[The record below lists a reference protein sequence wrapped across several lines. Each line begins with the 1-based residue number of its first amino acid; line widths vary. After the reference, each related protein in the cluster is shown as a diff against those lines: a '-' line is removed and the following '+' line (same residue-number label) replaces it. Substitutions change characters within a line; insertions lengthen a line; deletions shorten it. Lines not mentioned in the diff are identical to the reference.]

1 MSKIMNYADILQQQ
15 KTFFNSH
22 ATKDLDFRKAQLQKL
37 KKVVKS
43 NEKLL
48 YDAIYQDFGKSEFET
63 FGTEISFIYK
73 DIDYYLKN
81 LKSFAKPKNVLT
93 NIVNQMG
100 SSKIVFEPL
109 GNCLVIGA
117 WNYPYQL
124 TLTPVIAA
132 IAAGNTCMIKPSEL
146 PENTMKA
153 MAKLINEN
161 FDAQFLYVVEGGVE
175 ETTAILKLRFDKIFF
190 TGSPRVGKIVYKA
203 AAEHLTPVTLELG
216 GKSPAFVTEK
226 ADLNIAARR
235 IVWGKFINAGQT
247 CVAPDYLYVAENIKA
262 KFLKV
267 LIEEIKK
274 RNYTDN
280 VDHYC
285 KIINERNFDRLEK
298 MIDREKV
305 VFGGETNRE
314 KRYISPTVL
323 DHVTWDDAV
332 MQEEIFGPILPILT
346 YKNLETA
353 MQTVVEGEKPLSAYL
368 FSNDAKEQE
377 LFTEKLSFGGGC
389 INDTLMHLSNDRL
402 PFGGVGNSGIGHY
415 HGKFGFIAFS
425 HQKAIL
431 KKSNYLEPELKYP
444 PYSDAKLNIL
454 KKLL

>member
-63 FGTEISFIYK
+63 FGTEISFVYK

-81 LKSFAKPKNVLT
+81 LKSFAKPKSVLT

-132 IAAGNTCMIKPSEL
+132 IAAGNTCVIKPSEL

-161 FDAQFLYVVEGGVE
+161 FDPQFLYVVEGGVE

-226 ADLNIAARR
+226 ADLKIAARR

>member
-1 MSKIMNYADILQQQ
+1 MNYADILRQQ
-15 KTFFNSH
+15 KSFFNSH
-22 ATKDLDFRKAQLQKL
+22 KTKDLSFRKEQLKQL
-37 KKVVKS
+37 KKVIKS

-48 YDAIYQDFGKSEFET
+48 YEAIFQDFGKSEFET
-63 FGTEISFIYK
+63 FGTEISFVYK
-73 DIDYYLKN
+73 DIDFYLKN
-81 LKSFAKPKNVLT
+81 LNSLSKPKSVIT
-93 NIVNQMG
+93 NIVNQLG
-100 SSKIVFEPL
+100 SSKIINEPL

-153 MAKLINEN
+153 MAKIINEN
-161 FDAQFLYVVEGGVE
+161 FAPEFLYVVEGGVE
-175 ETTAILKLRFDKIFF
+175 ETTEILKLRFDKIFF

-216 GKSPAFVTEK
+216 GKSPAFITEN
-226 ADLNIAARR
+226 ADLQVAVRR

-247 CVAPDYLYVAENIKA
+247 CVAPDYLFVQENIKP
-262 KFLKV
+262 KFLEI
-267 LIEEIKK
+267 LITEIKK
-274 RNYTDN
+274 RNYHESAE
-280 VDHYC
+280 HYC
-285 KIINERNFDRLEK
+285 KIINERNFDRLFK

-305 VFGGETNRE
+305 VFGGETNHE

-323 DHVTWDDAV
+323 DNVSWEDAV

-346 YKNLETA
+346 YKNFENA
-353 MQTVVEGEKPLSAYL
+353 IEKVIDGEKPLSAYL
-368 FSNDAKEQE
+368 FSNNSKEQE
-377 LFTEKLSFGGGC
+377 IFSEILSFGGGC

-402 PFGGVGNSGIGHY
+402 PFGGVGNSGIGNY
-415 HGKFGFIAFS
+415 HGKFGFETFS

-431 KKSNYLEPELKYP
+431 KKSIYLEPELKYP
-444 PYSDAKLNIL
+444 PYSEGKLKIL

>member
-93 NIVNQMG
+93 NIVNQIG

-161 FDAQFLYVVEGGVE
+161 FDPQFLYVVEGGVE

-226 ADLNIAARR
+226 ADLQIAARR

-267 LIEEIKK
+267 LIQEIKK

-415 HGKFGFIAFS
+415 HGKFGFEAFS

>member
-1 MSKIMNYADILQQQ
+1 MSNIMNYADILQQQ
-15 KTFFNSH
+15 KTFFNTH
-22 ATKDLDFRKAQLQKL
+22 ATKDLNFRKAQLQKL

-161 FDAQFLYVVEGGVE
+161 FDPQFLYVVEGGVE

-226 ADLNIAARR
+226 ADLQIAAKR

-323 DHVTWDDAV
+323 DKVTWDDAV

-346 YKNLETA
+346 YQNLETA

-402 PFGGVGNSGIGHY
+402 PFGGVGNSGIGNY

>member
-153 MAKLINEN
+153 MAQLINEN
-161 FDAQFLYVVEGGVE
+161 FDAKFLYVVEGGVE

-226 ADLNIAARR
+226 ADLQIAAKR

-247 CVAPDYLYVAENIKA
+247 CVAPDYLYVAENIKE

-323 DHVTWDDAV
+323 DNVTWDDAV

-444 PYSDAKLNIL
+444 PYSDTKLNIL

>member
-81 LKSFAKPKNVLT
+81 LKSFAKPKSVLT

-161 FDAQFLYVVEGGVE
+161 FDPQFLYVVEGGVE

-226 ADLNIAARR
+226 ADLQIAAKR

-323 DHVTWDDAV
+323 DHVTWEDAV

-415 HGKFGFIAFS
+415 HGKFGFEAFS

>member
-15 KTFFNSH
+15 KTFFNTH

-37 KKVVKS
+37 KKLVKS

-161 FDAQFLYVVEGGVE
+161 FDPQFLYVVEGGVE

-298 MIDREKV
+298 IIDREKV

-323 DHVTWDDAV
+323 DNVTWEDAV

>member
-109 GNCLVIGA
+109 GNSLVIGA

-226 ADLNIAARR
+226 ADLQIAAKR

-323 DHVTWDDAV
+323 DNVTWEDAV

-368 FSNDAKEQE
+368 FSNDAKEQK

-415 HGKFGFIAFS
+415 HGKFGFEAFS

>member
-15 KTFFNSH
+15 KTFFNTH
-22 ATKDLDFRKAQLQKL
+22 ATKDLNFRKAQLQKL

-63 FGTEISFIYK
+63 FGTEISFVYK

-81 LKSFAKPKNVLT
+81 LKSFAKPKSVLT

-161 FDAQFLYVVEGGVE
+161 FDPQFLYVVEGGVE

-226 ADLNIAARR
+226 ADLQIAARR

-323 DHVTWDDAV
+323 DNVTWEDLV

-415 HGKFGFIAFS
+415 HGKFGFEAFS

>member
-15 KTFFNSH
+15 KTFFNTH

-37 KKVVKS
+37 KKLVKS

-63 FGTEISFIYK
+63 FGTEISFVYK

-81 LKSFAKPKNVLT
+81 LKSFAKPKSVLT

-161 FDAQFLYVVEGGVE
+161 FDPQFLYVVEGGVE

-226 ADLNIAARR
+226 ADLQIAAKR

-323 DHVTWDDAV
+323 DNVNWDDAV

-353 MQTVVEGEKPLSAYL
+353 IQTVVEGEKPLSAYL
-368 FSNDAKEQE
+368 FSNDSKEQE

>member
-153 MAKLINEN
+153 MAKLINAN
-161 FDAQFLYVVEGGVE
+161 FDSKFLYVVEGGVE

-247 CVAPDYLYVAENIKA
+247 CVAPDYLYIAENIKE

-323 DHVTWDDAV
+323 DNVTWDDAV

-368 FSNDAKEQE
+368 FSNDAKEHE

-415 HGKFGFIAFS
+415 HGKFGFEAFS

>member
-15 KTFFNSH
+15 KTFFNTH

-63 FGTEISFIYK
+63 FGTEISFVYK

-81 LKSFAKPKNVLT
+81 LKSFAKPKSVLT

-161 FDAQFLYVVEGGVE
+161 FDPQFLYVVEGGVE

-262 KFLKV
+262 KFLKI

-298 MIDREKV
+298 MIDREKII
-305 VFGGETNRE
+305 FGGETNRE

-323 DHVTWDDAV
+323 DNVTWEDLV

-402 PFGGVGNSGIGHY
+402 PFGGVGNSGIGNY
-415 HGKFGFIAFS
+415 HGKFGFEAFS

>member
-1 MSKIMNYADILQQQ
+1 MSNIMNYADILQQQ
-15 KTFFNSH
+15 KTFFNTH

-37 KKVVKS
+37 KKLVKS

-63 FGTEISFIYK
+63 FGTEISFVYK

-81 LKSFAKPKNVLT
+81 LKSFAKPKSVLT

-161 FDAQFLYVVEGGVE
+161 FDPQFLYVVEGGVE

-226 ADLNIAARR
+226 ADLQIAAKR

-298 MIDREKV
+298 MIDHKKV

-323 DHVTWDDAV
+323 DNVTWEDAV

-415 HGKFGFIAFS
+415 HGKFGFEAFS

>member
-15 KTFFNSH
+15 KTFFNTH

-81 LKSFAKPKNVLT
+81 LKSFAKPKSVLT

-153 MAKLINEN
+153 MAKLVNAN
-161 FDAQFLYVVEGGVE
+161 FDAKFLYVVEGGVE

-216 GKSPAFVTEK
+216 GKSPAFVTEN
-226 ADLNIAARR
+226 ADLQVAARR

-323 DHVTWDDAV
+323 DHVTWEDLV

>member
-161 FDAQFLYVVEGGVE
+161 FDAKFLYVVEGGVE

-226 ADLNIAARR
+226 ADLQIAAKR

-415 HGKFGFIAFS
+415 HGKFGFEAFS

>member
-15 KTFFNSH
+15 KTFFNTH
-22 ATKDLDFRKAQLQKL
+22 ATKDLNFRKAQLQKL

-161 FDAQFLYVVEGGVE
+161 FDAKFLYVVEGGVE

-216 GKSPAFVTEK
+216 GKSPAFVTEN
-226 ADLNIAARR
+226 ADLQVAARR

-247 CVAPDYLYVAENIKA
+247 CVAPDYLYVAENIKE

-267 LIEEIKK
+267 LIQEIKK

-298 MIDREKV
+298 MIDHEKV

-377 LFTEKLSFGGGC
+377 LFTQNLSFGGGC

-402 PFGGVGNSGIGHY
+402 PFGGVGNSGIEHY

>member
-1 MSKIMNYADILQQQ
+1 MNYTEILEKQ
-15 KTFFNSH
+15 KVFFKTH
-22 ATKDLDFRKAQLQKL
+22 ITKDLNFRKSQLKKL
-37 KKVVKS
+37 KQLVKD

-48 YDAIYQDFGKSEFET
+48 YNAIYQDFGKSEFET
-63 FGTEISFIYK
+63 FGTEVSFVYK
-73 DIDYYLKN
+73 DIDFYLKK
-81 LKSFAKPKNVLT
+81 LSSLAKEKSVIT
-93 NIVNQMG
+93 NIVNQLG
-100 SSKIVFEPL
+100 RSKIIYEPL

-132 IAAGNTCMIKPSEL
+132 IAAGNTCIIKPSEL

-153 MAKLINEN
+153 MAKIINEN
-161 FDAQFLYVVEGGVE
+161 FQPEFLYVVEGGVE
-175 ETTAILKLRFDKIFF
+175 ETTEILKLRFDKIFF

-203 AAEHLTPVTLELG
+203 AAEYLTPVTLELG
-216 GKSPAFVTEK
+216 GKSPAFVTEN
-226 ADLNIAARR
+226 ADLKVAARR

-247 CVAPDYLYVAENIKA
+247 CVAPDYLYVQENIKP
-262 KFLKV
+262 KFLEI
-267 LIEEIKK
+267 LIAEIKK
-274 RNYTDN
+274 RNFYEN
-280 VDHYC
+280 AEHYC

-305 VFGGETNRE
+305 IFGGETNRE

-323 DHVTWDDAV
+323 DNVTWEDVV

-346 YKNLETA
+346 YQKFEMALQN
-353 MQTVVEGEKPLSAYL
+353 VIDGEKPLAAYL
-368 FSNDAKEQE
+368 FSNNSKEQQ
-377 LFTEKLSFGGGC
+377 LFTEILSFGGGC

-402 PFGGVGNSGIGHY
+402 PFGGVGNSGIGNY
-415 HGKFGFIAFS
+415 HGKFGFEAFS

-444 PYSDAKLNIL
+444 PYSDGKLKIM

>member
-15 KTFFNSH
+15 KTFFNTH

-153 MAKLINEN
+153 MAKIINEN

-226 ADLNIAARR
+226 ADLQIAAKR

-323 DHVTWDDAV
+323 DNVTWEDAV

-415 HGKFGFIAFS
+415 HGKFGFEAFS

>member
-15 KTFFNSH
+15 KIFFNSH

-161 FDAQFLYVVEGGVE
+161 FDAQFLYVIEGGVE

-226 ADLNIAARR
+226 ADLQIAAKR

-323 DHVTWDDAV
+323 DNVTWDDAV

>member
-15 KTFFNSH
+15 KTFFNTH

-37 KKVVKS
+37 KKLVKS

-63 FGTEISFIYK
+63 FGTEISFVYK

-81 LKSFAKPKNVLT
+81 LKSFAKPKSVLT

-161 FDAQFLYVVEGGVE
+161 FDPQFLYVVEGGVE

-226 ADLNIAARR
+226 ADLQIAAKR

-298 MIDREKV
+298 MIDHKKV

-323 DHVTWDDAV
+323 DNVTWEDAV

-415 HGKFGFIAFS
+415 HGKFGFEAFS

>member
-1 MSKIMNYADILQQQ
+1 MNYADILRQQ
-15 KTFFNSH
+15 KSFFNSH
-22 ATKDLDFRKAQLQKL
+22 KTKDLTFRKEQLKKL
-37 KKVVKS
+37 KKIIKS

-48 YDAIYQDFGKSEFET
+48 YDAIFQDFGKSEFET
-63 FGTEISFIYK
+63 FGTEISFVYK
-73 DIDYYLKN
+73 DIDFYLKN
-81 LKSFAKPKNVLT
+81 LNSLAQPKSVTT
-93 NIVNQMG
+93 NIVNQLG
-100 SSKIVFEPL
+100 SSKIINEPL

-153 MAKLINEN
+153 MAKIINEN
-161 FDAQFLYVVEGGVE
+161 FAPEFLYVVEGGVE
-175 ETTAILKLRFDKIFF
+175 ETTEILKLRFDKIFF

-216 GKSPAFVTEK
+216 GKSPAFITEN
-226 ADLNIAARR
+226 ADLQVAARR

-247 CVAPDYLYVAENIKA
+247 CVAPDYLYVQENIKP
-262 KFLKV
+262 KFLEI
-267 LIEEIKK
+267 LITEIKK
-274 RNYTDN
+274 RNYHEN
-280 VDHYC
+280 AEHYC
-285 KIINERNFDRLEK
+285 KIINERNFDRLNN
-298 MIDREKV
+298 MINREKI

-323 DHVTWDDAV
+323 DNVSWEDAV

-346 YKNLETA
+346 YKNFENA
-353 MQTVVEGEKPLSAYL
+353 IEKVIDGEKPLSAYL
-368 FSNDAKEQE
+368 FSNNSKEQE
-377 LFTEKLSFGGGC
+377 IFSEILSFGGGC

-402 PFGGVGNSGIGHY
+402 PFGGVGNSGIGNY
-415 HGKFGFIAFS
+415 HGKFGFETFS

-444 PYSDAKLNIL
+444 PYSEGKLKIL

>member
-15 KTFFNSH
+15 KTFFNTH

-81 LKSFAKPKNVLT
+81 LKSFAKPKSVLT

-161 FDAQFLYVVEGGVE
+161 FDPQFLYVVEGGVE

-226 ADLNIAARR
+226 ADLQIAAKR

-305 VFGGETNRE
+305 VFGGETIRE

-323 DHVTWDDAV
+323 DHVTWEDAV

-353 MQTVVEGEKPLSAYL
+353 IQTVVEGEKPLSAYL

-415 HGKFGFIAFS
+415 HGKFGFEAFS

>member
-81 LKSFAKPKNVLT
+81 LKSFAKPKSVLT

-109 GNCLVIGA
+109 GNCLIIGA

-161 FDAQFLYVVEGGVE
+161 FDAKFLYVLEGGVE

-226 ADLNIAARR
+226 ADLQIAARR

-247 CVAPDYLYVAENIKA
+247 CVAPDYLYVAEKIKA

-323 DHVTWDDAV
+323 DHVTCDDAV

-368 FSNDAKEQE
+368 FSNDTKEQE

>member
-15 KTFFNSH
+15 KTFFNTH

-63 FGTEISFIYK
+63 FGTEISFVYK

-161 FDAQFLYVVEGGVE
+161 FDPQFLYVVEGGVE

-226 ADLNIAARR
+226 ADLQIAAKR

-298 MIDREKV
+298 MIDHKKV

-323 DHVTWDDAV
+323 DNVTWEDAV

-415 HGKFGFIAFS
+415 HGKFGFEAFS

>member
-15 KTFFNSH
+15 KTFFNTH

-37 KKVVKS
+37 KKLVKS

-63 FGTEISFIYK
+63 FGTEISFVYK

-81 LKSFAKPKNVLT
+81 LKSFAKPKSVLT

-132 IAAGNTCMIKPSEL
+132 IAAGNTCVIKPSEL

-226 ADLNIAARR
+226 ADLQIAAKR

-298 MIDREKV
+298 MIDHKKV

-323 DHVTWDDAV
+323 DHVTWEDAV

-415 HGKFGFIAFS
+415 HGKFGFEAFS

>member
-15 KTFFNSH
+15 KTFFKSH

-323 DHVTWDDAV
+323 DYVTWDDAV

-353 MQTVVEGEKPLSAYL
+353 IQTVVEGEKPLSAYL

-431 KKSNYLEPELKYP
+431 KKSNYLEPGLKYP

>member
-161 FDAQFLYVVEGGVE
+161 FDPQFLYVVEGGVE

-323 DHVTWDDAV
+323 DNVTWDDAV

>member
-15 KTFFNSH
+15 KTFFNTH

-63 FGTEISFIYK
+63 FGTEISFVYK

-81 LKSFAKPKNVLT
+81 LKSFAKPKSVLT

-124 TLTPVIAA
+124 TFTPVIAA

-161 FDAQFLYVVEGGVE
+161 FDPQFLYVVEGGVE

-226 ADLNIAARR
+226 ADLQIAAKR

-298 MIDREKV
+298 MIDREKM

-323 DHVTWDDAV
+323 DHVTWEDAV

-415 HGKFGFIAFS
+415 HGKFGFEAFS